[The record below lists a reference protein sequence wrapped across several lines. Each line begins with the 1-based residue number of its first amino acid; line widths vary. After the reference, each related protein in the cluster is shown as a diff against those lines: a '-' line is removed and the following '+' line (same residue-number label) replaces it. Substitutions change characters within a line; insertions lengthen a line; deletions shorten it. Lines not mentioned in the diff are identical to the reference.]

1 MKSKL
6 LLIIASVF
14 VLLLGNTSCN
24 KDHINPNIPQVNIYY
39 RIEPN
44 STIYLDLNT
53 VGGWLYLDEMPGIV
67 VPYPSRGI
75 IVYRE
80 DVDSFKAYERQPPNN
95 PFECCD
101 ADNKNLC
108 SKLIVGPNFPF
119 AKDTCND
126 NMYLLQDGSLF
137 SGVGQYSL
145 IQYRTFYDGVT
156 LTISN

>member
-1 MKSKL
+1 MKYKFHFIL
-6 LLIIASVF
+6 VLVF
-14 VLLLGNTSCN
+14 ILFSGITSCN

-39 RIEPN
+39 TIEPN
-44 STIYLDLNT
+44 STLFLELNT

-80 DVDSFKAYERQPPNN
+80 EIDQFKAYERQPPNN
-95 PFECCD
+95 PFECC
-101 ADNKNLC
+101 NPENSINC
-108 SKLIVGPNFPF
+108 SKLVVGANYPF
-119 AKDTCND
+119 AKDTCNG